1 MRQYPRGTKIF
12 SIEFRHIKLTLL
24 KIYNLFFNN
33 INSIYKK
40 RSRMSRNRFKN
51 YRIII
56 YLSENLRNNM
66 VIEFRCLSWK
76 KIL

>member
-56 YLSENLRNNM
+56 YLSEKLRNNM

>member
-56 YLSENLRNNM
+56 YLLEKLRNNM